1 MPRPCMSPSAGV
13 PPSRYISAMHFD
25 GRRTMLGTL
34 AVVVAAS
41 LFGILGPVSR
51 LAGDRAGVET
61 IAFVTWRS
69 LLGAVVVGAL
79 VAARTIRGQRL
90 VGIRAMPA
98 RARGS
103 LLVAVASGVIL
114 NLAVFFAFSRIT
126 VALALLGFYTYPA
139 LVTLAVVI
147 IERRRPD
154 RIQLAALGMATAGMA
169 IVVLGGVDPGSG
181 LTFDPLG
188 LVLALVAAVAQTVY
202 VLVSRGYG
210 AVPIDEASFVVLG
223 GGFLGFL
230 AIALVTGSGAAVV
243 SPLSNPVAW
252 PYLVAGGVLG
262 AGIPTTL
269 FLLGLRWI
277 GGVRA
282 GILALL
288 EPVVGALLAV
298 VLLNE
303 SLRPI
308 QLLGGVLVL
317 GAAFLLQRTPSQQGP
332 SAGPGSEPGPALP
345 NPSGETLVG
354 DSGARPAPLV

>member
-1 MPRPCMSPSAGV
+1 
-13 PPSRYISAMHFD
+13 
-25 GRRTMLGTL
+25 MLGTL

-69 LLGAVVVGAL
+69 LLGAVVVGGL
-79 VAARTIRGQRL
+79 LAARTIRGQRL

-114 NLAVFFAFSRIT
+114 NLAVFVAFSRIT

-139 LVTLAVVI
+139 LVTLAVVL

-154 RIQLAALGMATAGMA
+154 RIQLAALGMATWGMTL
-169 IVVLGGVDPGSG
+169 VVLGGVDPASG
-181 LTFDPLG
+181 LTFDLFG

-202 VLVSRGYG
+202 VVVSRGYA
-210 AVPIDEASFVVLG
+210 AVPIDQASFVVLAG
-223 GGFLGFL
+223 GALGFV
-230 AIALVTGSGAAVV
+230 AIALLTGGGAAVV

-269 FLLGLRWI
+269 FLLGIRWI

-288 EPVVGALLAV
+288 EPVIGALLAA

-303 SLRPI
+303 SLHPI
-308 QLLGGVLVL
+308 QLFGGLLVL
-317 GAAFLLQRTPSQQGP
+317 GAAVVLQRVASHQGP
-332 SAGPGSEPGPALP
+332 AAGPGGEPRTTLRRPT
-345 NPSGETLVG
+345 GETAVG
-354 DSGARPAPLV
+354 DSGAQPAPLV